1 MQTIH
6 YGHMRKD
13 IIMELLSHKVNEM
26 GLIGNRHK
34 KVSMGKKA
42 MQTSQS
48 QSKPQQARSRSQ
60 QMAARVS

>member
-6 YGHMRKD
+6 YGHMRED
-13 IIMELLSHKVNEM
+13 IIMDLLSHKVDEM
-26 GLIGNRHK
+26 GLIRNQHK

-42 MQTSQS
+42 MQPSQS
-48 QSKPQQARSRSQ
+48 QSKPNQARSRSQ